1 MRNYR
6 SRLYSFDGIVV
17 AAFVLIFNSFPSYAQ
32 QPYAQQQEQQ
42 PNDPWFGQPDWMIC
56 NQAALDCNTLQRF
69 KPVFGID
76 VGAIWL
82 SRQTPNSQNLVFD
95 QNSNV
100 LLNANQLKGSSG
112 VGLDTTL
119 SFFNIFRER
128 PIDFQMRFFQASD
141 MSAEQTLT
149 ATQVV
154 PLFYGAVPVNPT
166 NSNSLLYETQMR
178 SFEANIVYR
187 TPFRIRLLTG
197 FRFFEVDEIYDVVDN
212 VSSSS
217 STRVGFFSRAENTMA
232 GGQIGAEGT
241 LLSNDNGRVFGS
253 CKWAMLSNDSF
264 GVAQAANSSG
274 VPIESVASEWLTSQ
288 LLDFQLGG
296 SLGLSRCFSIY
307 AGYQG
312 LVASDLGLALQQNRN
327 ASVFAGSN
335 PIFTS
340 DSQWHGFKLSLV
352 GIW

>member
-6 SRLYSFDGIVV
+6 SSLYSFRGIVIG
-17 AAFVLIFNSFPSYAQ
+17 AFVLIFHSFPSYAQ

-95 QNSNV
+95 QNANV

-112 VGLDTTL
+112 DGLDTTI

-154 PLFYGAVPVNPT
+154 PLFYRAVPINPT
-166 NSNSLLYETQMR
+166 NSNSLLYETKMR

-217 STRVGFFSRAENTMA
+217 STRVGFFLEPRIRWLA
-232 GGQIGAEGT
+232 G
-241 LLSNDNGRVFGS
+241 
-253 CKWAMLSNDSF
+253 K
-264 GVAQAANSSG
+264 
-274 VPIESVASEWLTSQ
+274 
-288 LLDFQLGG
+288 
-296 SLGLSRCFSIY
+296 
-307 AGYQG
+307 
-312 LVASDLGLALQQNRN
+312 
-327 ASVFAGSN
+327 
-335 PIFTS
+335 
-340 DSQWHGFKLSLV
+340 
-352 GIW
+352 